1 MRSVIKTCEQ
11 TELKVHCRNECET
24 IKFCEKHIKVL
35 NQFPQHEKGPR
46 GLPWSCTV
54 WNPDKEGTKMDL
66 RQKALFSSENDIKSA
81 KSDRNVSQFN
91 LETN

>member
-1 MRSVIKTCEQ
+1 MKGRSQKTQFKEG
-11 TELKVHCRNECET
+11 NEEEPAT
-24 IKFCEKHIKVL
+24 QNRK
-35 NQFPQHEKGPR
+35 R
-46 GLPWSCTV
+46 GFPWSCTV

-66 RQKALFSSENDIKSA
+66 RQKPLFSSENDIRSA